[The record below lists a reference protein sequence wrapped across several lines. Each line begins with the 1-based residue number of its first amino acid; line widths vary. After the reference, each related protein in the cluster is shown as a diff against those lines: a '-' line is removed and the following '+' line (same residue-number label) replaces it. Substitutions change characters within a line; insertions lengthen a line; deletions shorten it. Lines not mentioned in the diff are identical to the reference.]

1 MLDGFFYRII
11 FALRKIAYFGKLV
24 INQKNMKKLPFLAIV
39 LIVLSCQLASAQ
51 KLTIKKNTA
60 YIDGKEYLKI
70 SDCGQFAEECSISNL
85 AGKELI
91 SINQLPEPD
100 KPGTYF
106 EVLFNGLNTAIEM
119 RTNMRYLVKLLYK
132 KNIVAA
138 DGSLIP
144 ENVKKLK
151 EEYKYMVIAPAESD
165 D

>member
-1 MLDGFFYRII
+1 MDKKNEHSKRSKF
-11 FALRKIAYFGKLV
+11 
-24 INQKNMKKLPFLAIV
+24 NPQNTQQKMKKLTFLAIV
-39 LIVLSCQLASAQ
+39 LLIFSCQLASAQ
-51 KLTIKKNTA
+51 KLTIKKNIA

-85 AGKELI
+85 VGKEII
-91 SINQLPEPD
+91 SINQLPEPA

-106 EVLFNGLNTAIEM
+106 EVVFNGLNTSIEM
-119 RTNMRYLVKLLYK
+119 RINMRYLVKLLYK
-132 KNIVAA
+132 KNIVAP

-151 EEYKYMVIAPAESD
+151 EDYKYLVISPAESD